1 LGQNSDSTGK
11 AGVLRG
17 RGNAYNAQGN
27 INQAIQDY
35 LQAVAIDEAE
45 KNSSGIAEDKV
56 GLAQIYES
64 SGDFNK
70 ALQYYKEASEISPIE
85 ALTGLGNVYLSL
97 GDIEKAIA
105 LHRQSLE
112 KAQQQEDKEG
122 EATALS
128 NLANA
133 LRQAGQSAEAEQSLR
148 KAIEIWENLRIRLE
162 DANKVSIFEKQART
176 YLLLQNVLIAQN
188 KPNEALKI
196 AKRGRARAFVELLAR
211 RIQGEEKQE
220 QASIQSPTFQQI
232 QQIAKARKATL
243 VQYSLMYSDRTAT
256 GTGKSNESKLFIW
269 VVQPTGDTI
278 FRSIN
283 LQSLNRPLIELVTD
297 TRQAIG

>member
-1 LGQNSDSTGK
+1 MGQNSDSTGK

-122 EATALS
+122 EGTALS

-133 LRQAGQSAEAEQSLR
+133 LRQARQFAEAEQALR

-220 QASIQSPTFQQI
+220 QASIQSRTFQQI
-232 QQIAKARKATL
+232 QQIAKAQKATL

-269 VVQPTGDTI
+269 VVHPTGDTI